1 MLTIEEKSAFWM
13 KGITLLKAAGNPYL
27 TLGRTQKEVRCAP
40 ITIDVDSLSKKMWLS
55 TTLSPLPGENYIF
68 KGAFKRLGKRSLPFS
83 FEITTE
89 AAQTAFPDPLQYLG
103 FFCNALI
110 PEVEP
115 LSKLLEKKARIANAL
130 LPQGEYNQIA
140 KKQLEQKKALFT
152 EHRAEL
158 LTLHQRL
165 LQHLIKDPQI
175 DSLTLEQLAHLYRK
189 FAHHFIENPETS
201 PAPFENQLLMQF
213 GHALGAPCQAIL
225 MQHLYEL
232 TDFEKKLQSL
242 LYRQLLTF
250 FQELEEKKE
259 LTLDWI
265 KWQMEAEIALF
276 TTPFSDELTEKALH
290 ICESL
295 REYFHRFQTRDKI
308 TG

>member
-89 AAQTAFPDPLQYLG
+89 ATQTAFPDPLQYLG